1 MIDLEKL
8 NHLICFVGNV
18 KIDFCAAGLVS
29 MKNTEWRGIYVKRDE
44 VALTHVRVAELMD
57 VGNI

>member
-1 MIDLEKL
+1 MDFEEL

-18 KIDFCAAGLVS
+18 KIDCCAAGLVS
-29 MKNTEWRGIYVKRDE
+29 MKDTEWRGIYVKRDE
-44 VALTHVRVAELMD
+44 VALTHVWIAELMD